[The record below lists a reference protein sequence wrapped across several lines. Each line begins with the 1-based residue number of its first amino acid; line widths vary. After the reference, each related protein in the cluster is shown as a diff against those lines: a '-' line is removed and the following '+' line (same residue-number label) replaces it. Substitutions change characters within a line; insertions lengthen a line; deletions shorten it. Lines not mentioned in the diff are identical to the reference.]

1 MTIFESMTDFNPK
14 LLLPK
19 LPEDPGVYRYFDES
33 DTIIY
38 IGKAKNLKNRI
49 SSYFTNQKNQD
60 TKTRRLV
67 QQIRRVEFTI
77 VHSEFDAL
85 LLENTLIKQ
94 FQPKYNILLRDDKTY
109 PFLCITKEH
118 FPKLISTR
126 RIDHQAG
133 TYFGPFANPK
143 SMNALLELLH
153 QLYPLRTCSL
163 ALKPANIEQGKFKVC
178 LEYHIGN
185 CKGPC
190 EGLQSETIYLEYID
204 SIQHILKGHYQK
216 PKNYFHEK
224 MQNAAGRLAFEEAQE
239 YKEKWQLLENYQAKS
254 TVVNPAIHDVDVFS
268 IVSDEQVAYINFMKV
283 INGTI
288 TQSQTWETKKKLNE
302 DESDLLTMLIWE
314 KREQFQSE
322 AKEIITNIPM
332 ALEFKGV
339 KNTIPAMSDKK
350 KLLDMSLKNVLY
362 FKKEKADRKAAEES
376 GGDRKM
382 RVLLTL
388 KNDLRLTQLPKHI
401 ECFDNSNLQ
410 GTNPV
415 SAMVCFLNGLPAK
428 KEYRLFTPKT
438 VEGPNDF
445 ATMFEVVTRRYKRL
459 LEEESELPNLIIVDG
474 GKGQLSSA
482 CDALKAIGLYGKIPI
497 IGIAKRLEEIYFPE
511 DTLPLYIDKKS
522 ESLKLI
528 QRLRDEAHRFGITA
542 HRNKRSKNFIVSQL
556 EEMEGI
562 GKLTAQKLL
571 KQFGTTRNMLD
582 APIAELEKVIGK
594 AKTPALISQL
604 KIWLDEKN

>member
-1 MTIFESMTDFNPK
+1 MTDFNSK
-14 LLLPK
+14 LLIPT
-19 LPEDPGVYRYFDES
+19 LPEDPGVYRYFDEA

-67 QQIRRVEFTI
+67 QQIKRVEFTI

-143 SMNALLELLH
+143 SMNALMELLH
-153 QLYPLRTCSL
+153 QLFPLRTCSL

-190 EGLQSETIYLEYID
+190 EGLQSESVYLEYID
-204 SIQHILKGHYQK
+204 SIQNILKGHFQK

-239 YKEKWQLLENYQAKS
+239 YKEKWLLLENYQAKS

-288 TQSQTWETKKKLNE
+288 TQAQTWETKKKLNE

-388 KNDLRLTQLPKHI
+388 KNDLHLTQLPKHI

-459 LEEESELPNLIIVDG
+459 LAEESELPDLIIVDG

-511 DTLPLYIDKKS
+511 DSLPLYIDKKS

-571 KQFGTTRNMLD
+571 KQFGTTRNMLE
-582 APIAELEKVIGK
+582 APIVELEKVIGK

>member
-1 MTIFESMTDFNPK
+1 MSSFNPK
-14 LLLPK
+14 SILPN
-19 LPEDPGVYRYFDES
+19 LPEQPGVYRYFDEYN
-33 DTIIY
+33 TIIY
-38 IGKAKNLKNRI
+38 IGKAKNLKNRV
-49 SSYFTNQKNQD
+49 SSYFTSIQNHNN
-60 TKTRRLV
+60 KTRKLV
-67 QQIRRVEFTI
+67 QQIRKIEFTI

-109 PFLCITKEH
+109 PFICLTNENFPRLIT
-118 FPKLISTR
+118 LR
-126 RIDHQAG
+126 RIDHAAG
-133 TYFGPFANPK
+133 TFFGPFANPQA
-143 SMNALLELLH
+143 MNGLLEMIH
-153 QLYPLRTCSL
+153 QLFPIRTCSL
-163 ALKPANIEQGKFKVC
+163 ALKPTNIEEGKFKVC

-190 EGLQSETIYLEYID
+190 EGLQSETDYLIYIEQITD
-204 SIQHILKGHYQK
+204 ILKGNYQK
-216 PKNYFHEK
+216 PKSMFIDR
-224 MQNAAGRLAFEEAQE
+224 MQQASTRMAFEEAQE
-239 YKEKWQLLENYQAKS
+239 WKEKWELLENFQAKS
-254 TVVNPAIHDVDVFS
+254 TVVNPAIHDVDVFTM
-268 IVSDEQVAYINFMKV
+268 VSDEQLAYINFMKV

-288 TQSQTWETKKKLNE
+288 LQSQTWEVKKKLNE

-314 KREQFQSE
+314 KRDQFHSE
-322 AKEIITNIPM
+322 AKEILTNIPM
-332 ALEFKGV
+332 AIEFKGA
-339 KNTIPAMSDKK
+339 KNTIPQMGDKK

-362 FKKEKADRKAAEES
+362 FRKEKADRKAAEES

-382 RVLLTL
+382 RVMLTL
-388 KNDLRLTQLPKHI
+388 KNDLRLTQLPKRI

-582 APIAELEKVIGK
+582 APITELEKVIGK

>member
-1 MTIFESMTDFNPK
+1 MNSFDPK
-14 LLLPK
+14 SILAS
-19 LPEDPGVYRYFDES
+19 LPEEPGVYRYFDVHN
-33 DTIIY
+33 TIIY

-49 SSYFTNQKNQD
+49 SSYFVNPKNHD

-67 QQIRRVEFTI
+67 QQINKLEFTI

-109 PFLCITKEH
+109 PFICLSHER
-118 FPKLISTR
+118 FPRLLTAR
-126 RIDHQAG
+126 RIDHKMG
-133 TYFGPFANPK
+133 TYYGPFANPK
-143 SMNALLELLH
+143 SMNALLEMLH
-153 QLYPLRTCSL
+153 QLFPIRTCSL
-163 ALKPANIEQGKFKVC
+163 ALKQSSIDDGKFKVC

-190 EGLQSETIYLEYID
+190 ENLQSEDEYLQYIEQ
-204 SIQHILKGHYQK
+204 ITQILKGHYQK
-216 PKNYFHEK
+216 PKQFFVEK
-224 MQNAAGRLAFEEAQE
+224 MQTAAEKLAFEQAQE
-239 YKEKWQLLENYQAKS
+239 WKEKWQLLENFQAKS

-268 IVSDEQVAYINFMKV
+268 IVSDEQLSYINFMKV

-288 TQSQTWETKKKLNE
+288 TQSQTWEVKKKLNE
-302 DESDLLTMLIWE
+302 EEADVLTMLIWE
-314 KREQFQSE
+314 KRDEFHSS
-322 AKEIITNIPM
+322 AKEIISNIPM
-332 ALEFKGV
+332 AIEFQGV
-339 KNTIPAMSDKK
+339 KNSIPQMGDKR

-362 FKKEKADRKAAEES
+362 FRKEKADRKAAEES

-382 RVLLTL
+382 RILLTL
-388 KNDLRLTQLPKHI
+388 KNDLHLSKLPQRI

-415 SAMVCFLNGLPAK
+415 SAMVCFLQGVPAK

-445 ATMFEVVTRRYKRL
+445 ATMTEVVGRRYSRL
-459 LEEESELPNLIIVDG
+459 LEEEAELPDLIIIDG
-474 GKGQLSSA
+474 GKGQLSAA
-482 CDALKAIGLYGKIPI
+482 CDALKAIGIYGQIPI

-511 DTLPLYIDKKS
+511 DSLPLYIDKKS

-528 QRLRDEAHRFGITA
+528 QQLRDEAHRFGITA
-542 HRNKRSKNFIVSQL
+542 HRNKRSKNFIVSHL
-556 EEMEGI
+556 EELDGI

-571 KQFGTTRNMLD
+571 KKFGTIKHID
-582 APIAELEKVIGK
+582 EAPMEELEKVLGK
-594 AKTPALISQL
+594 MKALSL
-604 KIWLDEKN
+604 KNQIKNWVD

>member
-1 MTIFESMTDFNPK
+1 MNSFDPK
-14 LLLPK
+14 SILPS
-19 LPEDPGVYRYFDES
+19 LPEEPGVYRYFDAH

-49 SSYFTNQKNQD
+49 SSYFVNPKNHD

-67 QQIRRVEFTI
+67 QQINKLEFTI

-109 PFLCITKEH
+109 PFICLSSER
-118 FPKLISTR
+118 FPRLLTAR
-126 RIDHQAG
+126 RIDHKLG
-133 TYFGPFANPK
+133 TYYGPFANPK
-143 SMNALLELLH
+143 SMNALLEMLH
-153 QLYPLRTCSL
+153 QLFPIRTCSL
-163 ALKPANIEQGKFKVC
+163 ALKQSSIDDGKFKVC

-190 EGLQSETIYLEYID
+190 ENLQSEEDYLQYIEQI
-204 SIQHILKGHYQK
+204 SQILKGHYQK
-216 PKNYFHEK
+216 PKQFFVEK
-224 MQNAAGRLAFEEAQE
+224 MQAAADKLAFEQAQE
-239 YKEKWQLLENYQAKS
+239 WKEKWQLLENFQAKS

-268 IVSDEQVAYINFMKV
+268 IVSDEQLSYINFMKV

-288 TQSQTWETKKKLNE
+288 TQSQTWEVKKKLNE
-302 DESDLLTMLIWE
+302 EEADVLTMLIWE
-314 KREQFQSE
+314 KRDEFHSS
-322 AKEIITNIPM
+322 AKEIISNIPM
-332 ALEFKGV
+332 AIEFQGV
-339 KNTIPAMSDKK
+339 KNSIPQMGDKR

-362 FKKEKADRKAAEES
+362 FRKEKADRKAAEES

-382 RVLLTL
+382 RILLTL
-388 KNDLRLTQLPKHI
+388 KNDLHLSKLPQRI

-415 SAMVCFLNGLPAK
+415 SAMVCFLQGVPAK
-428 KEYRLFTPKT
+428 KEYRLFTPRT

-445 ATMFEVVTRRYKRL
+445 ATMTEVVGRRYSRL
-459 LEEESELPNLIIVDG
+459 LVEEAELPDLIIIDG
-474 GKGQLSSA
+474 GKGQLSAA
-482 CDALKAIGLYGKIPI
+482 CDALKAIGIYGQIPI

-511 DTLPLYIDKKS
+511 DSLPLYIDKKS

-528 QRLRDEAHRFGITA
+528 QQLRDEAHRFGITA
-542 HRNKRSKNFIVSQL
+542 HRNKRSKHFIVSQL
-556 EEMEGI
+556 EELDGI

-571 KQFGTTRNMLD
+571 KKFGTIKQINE
-582 APIAELEKVIGK
+582 APMEELEKVLGK
-594 AKTPALISQL
+594 MKALSL
-604 KIWLDEKN
+604 KNQIKNWVD

>member
-388 KNDLRLTQLPKHI
+388 KNDLHLTQLPKHI

-582 APIAELEKVIGK
+582 APITELEKVIGK

>member
-1 MTIFESMTDFNPK
+1 MSHFDPK
-14 LLLPK
+14 SILPT
-19 LPEDPGVYRYFDES
+19 LPDQPGVYRYFDEN

-38 IGKAKNLKNRI
+38 IGKAKNLKNRV
-49 SSYFTNQKNQD
+49 SSYFTGIQNHN

-67 QQIRRVEFTI
+67 QQIQKIEFTI

-109 PFLCITKEH
+109 PFICLTNEH
-118 FPKLISTR
+118 FPRLITMR
-126 RIDHQAG
+126 RIDHAIG
-133 TYFGPFANPK
+133 TFFGPFANPK
-143 SMNALLELLH
+143 AMNGLLEMIH
-153 QLYPLRTCSL
+153 QLYPIRTCSL
-163 ALKPANIEQGKFKVC
+163 ALKPGNIEQGKFKVC

-190 EGLQSETIYLEYID
+190 EGLQSEADYQIYIEQITN
-204 SIQHILKGHYQK
+204 ILKGNYQK
-216 PKNYFHEK
+216 PKSLFFER
-224 MQNAAGRLAFEEAQE
+224 MQQAAARMAFEEAQE
-239 YKEKWQLLENYQAKS
+239 WKEKWELLENFQAKS
-254 TVVNPAIHDVDVFS
+254 TVVNPAIHDVDVFTM
-268 IVSDEQVAYINFMKV
+268 VSDEALAYINFMKV

-288 TQSQTWETKKKLNE
+288 LQSQTWEVKKKLNE

-314 KREQFQSE
+314 KREQFHSE
-322 AKEIITNIPM
+322 AKEILTNIPM
-332 ALEFKGV
+332 AIEFQGA
-339 KNTIPAMSDKK
+339 KNTIPQMGDKK

-362 FKKEKADRKAAEES
+362 FRKEKADRKAAEES

-382 RVLLTL
+382 RVMLKL
-388 KNDLRLTQLPKHI
+388 KNDLRLTQLPKRI

-415 SAMVCFLNGLPAK
+415 SAMVCFIQAQAAK
-428 KEYRLFTPKT
+428 KEYRLFTPRT
-438 VEGPNDF
+438 VEGPDDF
-445 ATMFEVVTRRYKRL
+445 ATMHEVITRRYTRL
-459 LEEESELPNLIIVDG
+459 LEEEAELPDLIIVDG

-511 DTLPLYIDKKS
+511 DSLPVYIDKKS

-528 QRLRDEAHRFGITA
+528 QQLRDEAHRFGITA
-542 HRNKRSKNFIVSQL
+542 HRNRRSKNFLVSQL
-556 EEMEGI
+556 EELEGI

-571 KQFGTTRNMLD
+571 KHFGTIRQMYD
-582 APIAELEKVIGK
+582 APVEELEKVAGK
-594 AKTPALISQL
+594 AKTPMLRKQI
-604 KIWLDEKN
+604 KIWLDEKA

>member
-1 MTIFESMTDFNPK
+1 MSHFDPK
-14 LLLPK
+14 SILPT
-19 LPEDPGVYRYFDES
+19 LPDQPGVYRYFDEN

-38 IGKAKNLKNRI
+38 IGKAKNLKNRV
-49 SSYFTNQKNQD
+49 SSYFTGIQNHN

-67 QQIRRVEFTI
+67 QQIQKIEFTI

-109 PFLCITKEH
+109 PFICLTNEH
-118 FPKLISTR
+118 FPRLITMR
-126 RIDHQAG
+126 RIDHAVG
-133 TYFGPFANPK
+133 TFFGPFANPK
-143 SMNALLELLH
+143 AMNGLLEMIH
-153 QLYPLRTCSL
+153 QLYPIRTCSL
-163 ALKPANIEQGKFKVC
+163 ILKPGNIEQGKFKVC

-190 EGLQSETIYLEYID
+190 EGLQSEADYQIYIEQITN
-204 SIQHILKGHYQK
+204 ILKGNYQK
-216 PKNYFHEK
+216 PKSMFFER
-224 MQNAAGRLAFEEAQE
+224 MQQAAARMAFEEAQE
-239 YKEKWQLLENYQAKS
+239 WKEKWELLENFQAKS
-254 TVVNPAIHDVDVFS
+254 TVVNPAIHDVDVFTM
-268 IVSDEQVAYINFMKV
+268 VSDEALAYINFMKV

-288 TQSQTWETKKKLNE
+288 LQSQTWEVKKKLNE

-314 KREQFQSE
+314 KREQFHSE
-322 AKEIITNIPM
+322 AKEILTNIPM
-332 ALEFKGV
+332 AIEFQGA
-339 KNTIPAMSDKK
+339 KNTIPQMGDKK

-362 FKKEKADRKAAEES
+362 FRKEKADRKAAEES

-382 RVLLTL
+382 RVMLKL
-388 KNDLRLTQLPKHI
+388 KNDLRLTQLPKRI

-415 SAMVCFLNGLPAK
+415 SAMVCFIQAQAAK
-428 KEYRLFTPKT
+428 KEYRLFTPRT
-438 VEGPNDF
+438 VEGPDDF
-445 ATMFEVVTRRYKRL
+445 ATMHEVITRRYTRL
-459 LEEESELPNLIIVDG
+459 LEEEAELPDLIIVDG

-511 DTLPLYIDKKS
+511 DSLPVYIDKKS

-528 QRLRDEAHRFGITA
+528 QQLRDEAHRFGITA
-542 HRNKRSKNFIVSQL
+542 HRNRRSKNFLVSQL
-556 EEMEGI
+556 EELEGI

-571 KQFGTTRNMLD
+571 KHFGTIRQMYD
-582 APIAELEKVIGK
+582 APVEELEKVAGK
-594 AKTPALISQL
+594 AKTPMLRKQI
-604 KIWLDEKN
+604 KIWLDEKA

>member
-1 MTIFESMTDFNPK
+1 MNSFDPK
-14 LLLPK
+14 SILPS
-19 LPEDPGVYRYFDES
+19 LPEEPGVYRYFDAH

-49 SSYFTNQKNQD
+49 SSYFVNPKNHD

-67 QQIRRVEFTI
+67 QQINKLEFTI

-109 PFLCITKEH
+109 PFICLSSER
-118 FPKLISTR
+118 FPRLLTAR
-126 RIDHQAG
+126 RIDHKLG
-133 TYFGPFANPK
+133 TYYGPFANPK
-143 SMNALLELLH
+143 SMNALLEMLH
-153 QLYPLRTCSL
+153 QLFPIRTCSL
-163 ALKPANIEQGKFKVC
+163 ALKQSSIDDGKFKVC

-190 EGLQSETIYLEYID
+190 ENLQSEEDYLQYIEQI
-204 SIQHILKGHYQK
+204 SQILKGHYQK
-216 PKNYFHEK
+216 PKQFFVEK
-224 MQNAAGRLAFEEAQE
+224 MQAAADKLAFEQAQE
-239 YKEKWQLLENYQAKS
+239 WKEKWQLLENFQAKS

-268 IVSDEQVAYINFMKV
+268 IVSDEQLSYINFMKV

-288 TQSQTWETKKKLNE
+288 TQSQTWEVKKKLNE
-302 DESDLLTMLIWE
+302 EEADVLTMLIWE
-314 KREQFQSE
+314 KRDEFHSS
-322 AKEIITNIPM
+322 AKEIISNIPM
-332 ALEFKGV
+332 AIEFQGV
-339 KNTIPAMSDKK
+339 KNSIPQMGDKR

-362 FKKEKADRKAAEES
+362 FRKEKADRKAAEES

-382 RVLLTL
+382 RILLTL
-388 KNDLRLTQLPKHI
+388 KNDLHLSKLPQRI

-415 SAMVCFLNGLPAK
+415 SAMVCFLQGVPAK
-428 KEYRLFTPKT
+428 KEYRLFTPRT

-445 ATMFEVVTRRYKRL
+445 ATMTEVVGRRYSRL
-459 LEEESELPNLIIVDG
+459 LEEEAELPDLIIIDG
-474 GKGQLSSA
+474 GKGQLSAA
-482 CDALKAIGLYGKIPI
+482 CDALKAIGIYGQIPI

-511 DTLPLYIDKKS
+511 DSLPLYIDKKS

-528 QRLRDEAHRFGITA
+528 QQLRDEAHRFGITA
-542 HRNKRSKNFIVSQL
+542 HRNKRSKHFIVSQL
-556 EEMEGI
+556 EELDGI

-571 KQFGTTRNMLD
+571 KKFGTIKQINE
-582 APIAELEKVIGK
+582 APMEELEKVLGK
-594 AKTPALISQL
+594 MKALSL
-604 KIWLDEKN
+604 KNQIKNWVD

>member
-190 EGLQSETIYLEYID
+190 EALQSETIYLEYID

-350 KLLDMSLKNVLY
+350 KLLNMSLKNVLY

-582 APIAELEKVIGK
+582 APITELEKVIGK

>member
-1 MTIFESMTDFNPK
+1 MNSFDPK
-14 LLLPK
+14 SILPT
-19 LPEDPGVYRYFDES
+19 LPEEPGVYRYFDIQ

-49 SSYFTNQKNQD
+49 SSYFVNPKNHD

-67 QQIRRVEFTI
+67 QQICRLEFTI

-109 PFLCITKEH
+109 PFICLSNER
-118 FPKLISTR
+118 FPRLLTAR
-126 RIDHQAG
+126 RIDHKLG
-133 TYFGPFANPK
+133 TYYGPFANPK
-143 SMNALLELLH
+143 SMNALLEMLH
-153 QLYPLRTCSL
+153 QLFPLRTCSL
-163 ALKPANIEQGKFKVC
+163 ALKQSSIDEGKFKVC

-190 EGLQSETIYLEYID
+190 ENLQSEEDYLQYIEQ
-204 SIQHILKGHYQK
+204 IAQILKGHFQK
-216 PKNYFHEK
+216 PKQFFVEK
-224 MQNAAGRLAFEEAQE
+224 MQVAAEKLAFEQAQE
-239 YKEKWQLLENYQAKS
+239 WKEKWQLLENFQAKS

-268 IVSDEQVAYINFMKV
+268 IVSDDQLSYINFMKV

-288 TQSQTWETKKKLNE
+288 TQSQTWEVKKKLNE
-302 DESDLLTMLIWE
+302 EESDVLTMLIWE
-314 KREQFQSE
+314 KRDEFHSS
-322 AKEIITNIPM
+322 AKEIISNIPM
-332 ALEFKGV
+332 AIEFQGV
-339 KNTIPAMSDKK
+339 KNTLPQMGDKK

-362 FKKEKADRKAAEES
+362 FRKEKADRKAAEES

-382 RVLLTL
+382 RILLTL
-388 KNDLRLTQLPKHI
+388 KNDLHLNKLPQRI

-415 SAMVCFLNGLPAK
+415 SAMVCFLQGVPAK

-445 ATMFEVVTRRYKRL
+445 ATMTEVVGRRYSRL
-459 LEEESELPNLIIVDG
+459 LEEEAELPDLIIIDG
-474 GKGQLSSA
+474 GKGQLSAA
-482 CDALKAIGLYGKIPI
+482 CDALKAIGIYGQVPI

-511 DTLPLYIDKKS
+511 DSLPLYIDKKS

-528 QRLRDEAHRFGITA
+528 QQLRDEAHRFGITA

-556 EEMEGI
+556 EELEGI

-571 KQFGTTRNMLD
+571 KKFGTIKNID
-582 APIAELEKVIGK
+582 EAPMEELEKVLGK
-594 AKTPALISQL
+594 MKALSL
-604 KIWLDEKN
+604 KKQIKNWVD

>member
-1 MTIFESMTDFNPK
+1 MPIFESMTDFNSK
-14 LLLPK
+14 LLLPT
-19 LPEDPGVYRYFDES
+19 LPEDPGVYRYFDEA

-190 EGLQSETIYLEYID
+190 EGLQSEAIYLEYID

-582 APIAELEKVIGK
+582 APITELEKVIGK

>member
-14 LLLPK
+14 LLLPT
-19 LPEDPGVYRYFDES
+19 LPEDPGVYRYFDEA

-190 EGLQSETIYLEYID
+190 EGLQSEAIYLEYID

-388 KNDLRLTQLPKHI
+388 KNDLHLTQLPKHI

-582 APIAELEKVIGK
+582 APITELEKVIGK

>member
-1 MTIFESMTDFNPK
+1 MSHFDPK
-14 LLLPK
+14 SILPT
-19 LPEDPGVYRYFDES
+19 LPDQPGVYRYFDEN

-38 IGKAKNLKNRI
+38 IGKAKNLKNRV
-49 SSYFTNQKNQD
+49 SSYFTGIQNHN

-67 QQIRRVEFTI
+67 QQIQKIEFTI

-109 PFLCITKEH
+109 PFICLTNEH
-118 FPKLISTR
+118 FPRLITMR
-126 RIDHQAG
+126 RIDHIVG
-133 TYFGPFANPK
+133 TFFGPFANPK
-143 SMNALLELLH
+143 AMNGLLEMIH
-153 QLYPLRTCSL
+153 QLYPIRTCSL
-163 ALKPANIEQGKFKVC
+163 ALKPGNIEQGKFKVC

-190 EGLQSETIYLEYID
+190 EGLQNESDYQIYIEQITN
-204 SIQHILKGHYQK
+204 ILKGNYQK
-216 PKNYFHEK
+216 PKSMFFER
-224 MQNAAGRLAFEEAQE
+224 MQLAAARMAFEEAQE
-239 YKEKWQLLENYQAKS
+239 WKEKWELLENFQAKS
-254 TVVNPAIHDVDVFS
+254 TVVNPAIHDVDVFTM
-268 IVSDEQVAYINFMKV
+268 VSDEALAYINFMKV

-288 TQSQTWETKKKLNE
+288 LQSQTWEVKKKLNE

-314 KREQFQSE
+314 KREQFHSE
-322 AKEIITNIPM
+322 AKEILTNIPM
-332 ALEFKGV
+332 AIEFQGA
-339 KNTIPAMSDKK
+339 KNTIPQMGDKK

-362 FKKEKADRKAAEES
+362 FRKEKADRKAAEES

-382 RVLLTL
+382 RVMLKL
-388 KNDLRLTQLPKHI
+388 KNDLRLTQLPKRI

-415 SAMVCFLNGLPAK
+415 SAMVCFIQAQAAK
-428 KEYRLFTPKT
+428 KEYRLFTPRT
-438 VEGPNDF
+438 VEGPDDF
-445 ATMFEVVTRRYKRL
+445 ATMHEVITRRYTRL
-459 LEEESELPNLIIVDG
+459 LEEEAELPDLIIVDG

-511 DTLPLYIDKKS
+511 DSLPVYIDKKS

-528 QRLRDEAHRFGITA
+528 QQLRDEAHRFGITA
-542 HRNKRSKNFIVSQL
+542 HRNRRSKNFLVSQL
-556 EEMEGI
+556 EELEGI

-571 KQFGTTRNMLD
+571 KHFGTIRQMYD
-582 APIAELEKVIGK
+582 APVEELEKVAGK
-594 AKTPALISQL
+594 AKTPMLRKQI
-604 KIWLDEKN
+604 KIWLDEKA

>member
-1 MTIFESMTDFNPK
+1 MPIFESMTDFNSK
-14 LLLPK
+14 LLIPT
-19 LPEDPGVYRYFDES
+19 LPEDPGVYRYFDEA

-67 QQIRRVEFTI
+67 QQIKRVEFTI

-85 LLENTLIKQ
+85 LLENTQIKQ

-143 SMNALLELLH
+143 SMNALMELLH
-153 QLYPLRTCSL
+153 QLFPLRTCSL

-190 EGLQSETIYLEYID
+190 EGLQSEAIYLEYID
-204 SIQHILKGHYQK
+204 SIQSILKGHYQK

-224 MQNAAGRLAFEEAQE
+224 MQHAAGRLAFEEAQE
-239 YKEKWQLLENYQAKS
+239 YKDKWQLLENYQAKS

-268 IVSDEQVAYINFMKV
+268 IVSDDQVAYINFMKV

-288 TQSQTWETKKKLNE
+288 TQAQTWETKKKLNE

-339 KNTIPAMSDKK
+339 KNTIPVMSDKK

-528 QRLRDEAHRFGITA
+528 QQLRDEAHRFGITA
-542 HRNKRSKNFIVSQL
+542 HRNKRSKNFIISQL

-571 KQFGTTRNMLD
+571 KHFGTTRNMLN
-582 APIAELEKVIGK
+582 APQIELEKVIGK
-594 AKTPALISQL
+594 AKTPALINQL

>member
-1 MTIFESMTDFNPK
+1 MTDFNPK
-14 LLLPK
+14 LLLPT
-19 LPEDPGVYRYFDES
+19 LPEDPGVYRYFDEA

-190 EGLQSETIYLEYID
+190 EGLQSEAIYLEYID

-582 APIAELEKVIGK
+582 APITELEKVIGK